1 MAGYYQDETGKTVK
15 ASNYDEAA
23 KKLYQ
28 PAYYVGWKW
37 VPAEKGDESRYVKLI
52 GGELYKMSGGTP
64 VTARTWREAVEAI
77 GGDSGETEVQDLM
90 LVSRERGHADV
101 IVYTP
106 GVIFGNRGAVP
117 QLHTIRRLI
126 PPKALNLSKQ
136 GEG

>member
-37 VPAEKGDESRYVKLI
+37 VPAEKGDDSRYVKLI

-64 VTARTWREAVEAI
+64 VTAICSSVVKGAM
-77 GGDSGETEVQDLM
+77 LM
-90 LVSRERGHADV
+90 LL
-101 IVYTP
+101 Y
-106 GVIFGNRGAVP
+106 
-117 QLHTIRRLI
+117 I
-126 PPKALNLSKQ
+126 PLVLFLGTVVLCPSCIQ
-136 GEG
+136 YVG

>member
-1 MAGYYQDETGKTVK
+1 MPFVKGGRKWQVIIRTKQGKRSK
-15 ASNYDEAA
+15 LRIMMKLRKNYI
-23 KKLYQ
+23 Q

-37 VPAEKGDESRYVKLI
+37 VPAEKGDDSRYVKLI

-64 VTARTWREAVEAI
+64 VTAMTWREAVEAI

-117 QLHTIRRLI
+117 QLHTIT
-126 PPKALNLSKQ
+126 
-136 GEG
+136 